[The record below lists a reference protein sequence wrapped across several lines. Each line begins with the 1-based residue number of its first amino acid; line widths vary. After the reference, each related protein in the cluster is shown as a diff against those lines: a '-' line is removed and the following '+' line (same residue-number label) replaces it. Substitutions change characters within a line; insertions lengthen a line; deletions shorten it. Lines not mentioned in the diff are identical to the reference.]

1 MGSEGCC
8 APALG
13 CLRVSGQVKPVH
25 LCRGVGVY
33 TCPAGLCICPRAG
46 VSQSRGDARPAPPL
60 PVFPPGSVGWW
71 VQPARPP
78 PPGSRQG
85 GGEGRGQPRSDPSS
99 SSSFPARRLFPAA
112 AAAARRAH
120 PSGLCR
126 DSGRRRSP
134 PAMAVPAALLS
145 PHHLLSFCFPAAGGL
160 LGYADLEKGYEG
172 SGGDAG
178 DFREATRDL
187 LSFIDSASSNIK
199 LALDR
204 PVKSRRKVNHRKY
217 LQKQIKR
224 CTGIIAAA
232 AAAPPPAPPPAAC
245 PPAACPARPPP
256 RREPAQAAG
265 SSLQSKSLAALFGSL
280 QRGRGA
286 AGGAEARAGGGGA
299 ERAAGGPRKVPL
311 RDRNLPP
318 SFFTEPALPGP
329 AARGPPAK
337 EPEKG
342 GGGGGAE
349 ATEFLELLCPEY
361 GALLPEHAAPSD
373 AFGGR
378 LPAELGL
385 EHGLYELPLPAG
397 PHPLLGGLLYP
408 EPPWSPAAPC
418 SPPRKAPPEPLR
430 PIYPGGGGGAEPVP
444 GSGGSSEEPGGHL
457 PAGFA
462 PFFPECPLPPPQPP
476 YDYGGGYHRGG
487 YPGL

>member
-1 MGSEGCC
+1 MC
-8 APALG
+8 LVWG
-13 CLRVSGQVKPVH
+13 CLSTCPGARV
-25 LCRGVGVY
+25 R
-33 TCPAGLCICPRAG
+33 TCPAGLRICPRG
-46 VSQSRGDARPAPPL
+46 VRPSPGSDARPVPPL
-60 PVFPPGSVGWW
+60 PMFPPGSVGGW
-71 VQPARPP
+71 VQPAR

-85 GGEGRGQPRSDPSS
+85 GGEGRGKPRSDPS

-112 AAAARRAH
+112 AAAAAARAAH
-120 PSGLCR
+120 PSR
-126 DSGRRRSP
+126 APRNAGRRRSP

-172 SGGDAG
+172 GGGDAG

-232 AAAPPPAPPPAAC
+232 APPPAPPP

-286 AGGAEARAGGGGA
+286 AGGAEAKAGGG
-299 ERAAGGPRKVPL
+299 EKAAGGPRKVPL

-342 GGGGGAE
+342 GGGGAAE
-349 ATEFLELLCPEY
+349 ATEFFELLCPEY
-361 GALLPEHAAPSD
+361 GALLPEHAAPTD

-418 SPPRKAPPEPLR
+418 SPPRKAPAEPLR
-430 PIYPGGGGGAEPVP
+430 PLYPGGAEPVP
-444 GSGGSSEEPGGHL
+444 AGGGSEEPGGHM

>member
-1 MGSEGCC
+1 
-8 APALG
+8 
-13 CLRVSGQVKPVH
+13 
-25 LCRGVGVY
+25 
-33 TCPAGLCICPRAG
+33 
-46 VSQSRGDARPAPPL
+46 
-60 PVFPPGSVGWW
+60 
-71 VQPARPP
+71 
-78 PPGSRQG
+78 
-85 GGEGRGQPRSDPSS
+85 
-99 SSSFPARRLFPAA
+99 
-112 AAAARRAH
+112 
-120 PSGLCR
+120 
-126 DSGRRRSP
+126 
-134 PAMAVPAALLS
+134 MAVPAALLS

-172 SGGDAG
+172 GGGDAG

-204 PVKSRRKVNHRKY
+204 P
-217 LQKQIKR
+217 IKR

-232 AAAPPPAPPPAAC
+232 APPPAAC

-265 SSLQSKSLAALFGSL
+265 SSLQSRSLAALFGFL
-280 QRGRGA
+280 PRGRAA
-286 AGGAEARAGGGGA
+286 AGGAEPKAGGG
-299 ERAAGGPRKVPL
+299 EKAAGGPRKVPL

-342 GGGGGAE
+342 GGSAE
-349 ATEFLELLCPEY
+349 AAEFFELLCPEY
-361 GALLPEHAAPSD
+361 GALLPEHAAATD

-385 EHGLYELPLPAG
+385 EPGLYELPLPAG

-418 SPPRKAPPEPLR
+418 SPPRKAPAEPLR
-430 PIYPGGGGGAEPVP
+430 PIYPGGAEPVP
-444 GSGGSSEEPGGHL
+444 GGGGSEEPGGHL

>member
-1 MGSEGCC
+1 
-8 APALG
+8 
-13 CLRVSGQVKPVH
+13 
-25 LCRGVGVY
+25 
-33 TCPAGLCICPRAG
+33 
-46 VSQSRGDARPAPPL
+46 
-60 PVFPPGSVGWW
+60 
-71 VQPARPP
+71 
-78 PPGSRQG
+78 
-85 GGEGRGQPRSDPSS
+85 
-99 SSSFPARRLFPAA
+99 
-112 AAAARRAH
+112 
-120 PSGLCR
+120 
-126 DSGRRRSP
+126 
-134 PAMAVPAALLS
+134 MAVPAALLS

-172 SGGDAG
+172 GGGGGDAG

-204 PVKSRRKVNHRKY
+204 PVKSRRKVNHRK
-217 LQKQIKR
+217 
-224 CTGIIAAA
+224 
-232 AAAPPPAPPPAAC
+232 
-245 PPAACPARPPP
+245 
-256 RREPAQAAG
+256 
-265 SSLQSKSLAALFGSL
+265 
-280 QRGRGA
+280 
-286 AGGAEARAGGGGA
+286 
-299 ERAAGGPRKVPL
+299 AAGGPRKVPL

-342 GGGGGAE
+342 GGGAE
-349 ATEFLELLCPEY
+349 AAEFFELLCPEY

-418 SPPRKAPPEPLR
+418 SPPRKAPAEPLR
-430 PIYPGGGGGAEPVP
+430 PIYPGGAEPLPGGG
-444 GSGGSSEEPGGHL
+444 GGTEEPGGHL

-476 YDYGGGYHRGG
+476 FEYGGGFHRGG

>member
-1 MGSEGCC
+1 
-8 APALG
+8 
-13 CLRVSGQVKPVH
+13 
-25 LCRGVGVY
+25 
-33 TCPAGLCICPRAG
+33 
-46 VSQSRGDARPAPPL
+46 
-60 PVFPPGSVGWW
+60 
-71 VQPARPP
+71 
-78 PPGSRQG
+78 
-85 GGEGRGQPRSDPSS
+85 
-99 SSSFPARRLFPAA
+99 
-112 AAAARRAH
+112 
-120 PSGLCR
+120 
-126 DSGRRRSP
+126 
-134 PAMAVPAALLS
+134 MAVPAALLS

-160 LGYADLEKGYEG
+160 LGYADLEKGYQG
-172 SGGDAG
+172 GGGDAG

-232 AAAPPPAPPPAAC
+232 SASAAPP
-245 PPAACPARPPP
+245 ACPARPAP
-256 RREPAQAAG
+256 RREPAQGAG
-265 SSLQSKSLAALFGSL
+265 SSLQSRSLAALFGSL
-280 QRGRGA
+280 PRGRGA
-286 AGGAEARAGGGGA
+286 AEPG
-299 ERAAGGPRKVPL
+299 AGGPRKVPL

-342 GGGGGAE
+342 GGPGE
-349 ATEFLELLCPEY
+349 AAEFLELLCPEY
-361 GALLPEHAAPSD
+361 GALPMPEPPGPAD

-378 LPAELGL
+378 PPAEPGL
-385 EHGLYELPLPAG
+385 EHGLYELGPPAG

-430 PIYPGGGGGAEPVP
+430 PLFPGAADTLP
-444 GSGGSSEEPGGHL
+444 GSGISEEPGGHL

-462 PFFPECPLPPPQPP
+462 PFFPECPLPPPQPH
-476 YDYGGGYHRGG
+476 YEYGGFPRGAF
-487 YPGL
+487 PGL

>member
-1 MGSEGCC
+1 M
-8 APALG
+8 
-13 CLRVSGQVKPVH
+13 
-25 LCRGVGVY
+25 
-33 TCPAGLCICPRAG
+33 
-46 VSQSRGDARPAPPL
+46 
-60 PVFPPGSVGWW
+60 
-71 VQPARPP
+71 
-78 PPGSRQG
+78 
-85 GGEGRGQPRSDPSS
+85 
-99 SSSFPARRLFPAA
+99 AA
-112 AAAARRAH
+112 
-120 PSGLCR
+120 
-126 DSGRRRSP
+126 
-134 PAMAVPAALLS
+134 PAALLS

-172 SGGDAG
+172 GGGDAG

-232 AAAPPPAPPPAAC
+232 APPPAAW
-245 PPAACPARPPP
+245 
-256 RREPAQAAG
+256 
-265 SSLQSKSLAALFGSL
+265 
-280 QRGRGA
+280 
-286 AGGAEARAGGGGA
+286 AGGGG
-299 ERAAGGPRKVPL
+299 EKAAGGPRKVPL

-318 SFFTEPALPGP
+318 SFFTEPALPAP

-342 GGGGGAE
+342 GGGAAE
-349 ATEFLELLCPEY
+349 ASEFFELLCPEY
-361 GALLPEHAAPSD
+361 GSLLPEHAAPPD

-430 PIYPGGGGGAEPVP
+430 PLYPGGPEPVP
-444 GSGGSSEEPGGHL
+444 GGGSSTEEPGGHL

-462 PFFPECPLPPPQPP
+462 PFFPECPLAPPQPP
-476 YDYGGGYHRGG
+476 YDYGAGYHRAG

>member
-1 MGSEGCC
+1 M
-8 APALG
+8 
-13 CLRVSGQVKPVH
+13 
-25 LCRGVGVY
+25 
-33 TCPAGLCICPRAG
+33 
-46 VSQSRGDARPAPPL
+46 
-60 PVFPPGSVGWW
+60 
-71 VQPARPP
+71 
-78 PPGSRQG
+78 
-85 GGEGRGQPRSDPSS
+85 
-99 SSSFPARRLFPAA
+99 AA
-112 AAAARRAH
+112 
-120 PSGLCR
+120 
-126 DSGRRRSP
+126 
-134 PAMAVPAALLS
+134 PAALLS

-232 AAAPPPAPPPAAC
+232 AP

-256 RREPAQAAG
+256 RREPA
-265 SSLQSKSLAALFGSL
+265 
-280 QRGRGA
+280 
-286 AGGAEARAGGGGA
+286 
-299 ERAAGGPRKVPL
+299 
-311 RDRNLPP
+311 
-318 SFFTEPALPGP
+318 P
-329 AARGPPAK
+329 AA
-337 EPEKG
+337 
-342 GGGGGAE
+342 
-349 ATEFLELLCPEY
+349 
-361 GALLPEHAAPSD
+361 
-373 AFGGR
+373 
-378 LPAELGL
+378 
-385 EHGLYELPLPAG
+385 AG

-430 PIYPGGGGGAEPVP
+430 PLYPGGPEPGPGGT
-444 GSGGSSEEPGGHL
+444 EEPGGHL

-476 YDYGGGYHRGG
+476 YEYGAGFHRGG

>member
-1 MGSEGCC
+1 
-8 APALG
+8 
-13 CLRVSGQVKPVH
+13 
-25 LCRGVGVY
+25 
-33 TCPAGLCICPRAG
+33 
-46 VSQSRGDARPAPPL
+46 
-60 PVFPPGSVGWW
+60 
-71 VQPARPP
+71 
-78 PPGSRQG
+78 
-85 GGEGRGQPRSDPSS
+85 
-99 SSSFPARRLFPAA
+99 
-112 AAAARRAH
+112 
-120 PSGLCR
+120 
-126 DSGRRRSP
+126 
-134 PAMAVPAALLS
+134 MAVPAALLS

-172 SGGDAG
+172 GGGDAG

-232 AAAPPPAPPPAAC
+232 APPPPAAC
-245 PPAACPARPPP
+245 PPSACPARPPP

-286 AGGAEARAGGGGA
+286 AGGAEAKAGGGGA
-299 ERAAGGPRKVPL
+299 GGGEKAAGGPRKVPL

-342 GGGGGAE
+342 GGAGGAE
-349 ATEFLELLCPEY
+349 ATEFFELLCPEY
-361 GALLPEHAAPSD
+361 GALLPEHAAPTD

-418 SPPRKAPPEPLR
+418 SPPRKAPAEPLR
-430 PIYPGGGGGAEPVP
+430 PLYPGGAEPVP
-444 GSGGSSEEPGGHL
+444 GSGGGEEPGGHL

>member
-1 MGSEGCC
+1 M
-8 APALG
+8 
-13 CLRVSGQVKPVH
+13 
-25 LCRGVGVY
+25 
-33 TCPAGLCICPRAG
+33 
-46 VSQSRGDARPAPPL
+46 
-60 PVFPPGSVGWW
+60 
-71 VQPARPP
+71 
-78 PPGSRQG
+78 
-85 GGEGRGQPRSDPSS
+85 
-99 SSSFPARRLFPAA
+99 AA
-112 AAAARRAH
+112 
-120 PSGLCR
+120 
-126 DSGRRRSP
+126 
-134 PAMAVPAALLS
+134 PAALLS

-172 SGGDAG
+172 GGGDAG

-232 AAAPPPAPPPAAC
+232 APPPASC
-245 PPAACPARPPP
+245 PPAACSTRPPP

-286 AGGAEARAGGGGA
+286 AGGAEAKAGGGGGG
-299 ERAAGGPRKVPL
+299 EKAAGGPRKVPL

-318 SFFTEPALPGP
+318 SFFTEPALPAP

-342 GGGGGAE
+342 GGGAAE
-349 ATEFLELLCPEY
+349 ASEFFELLCPEY
-361 GALLPEHAAPSD
+361 GALLPEHAAPPD

-430 PIYPGGGGGAEPVP
+430 PLYAGGPDPVPGGGGG
-444 GSGGSSEEPGGHL
+444 STEEPGGHL
-457 PAGFA
+457 AAGFA
-462 PFFPECPLPPPQPP
+462 PFFPECPLAPPQPP
-476 YDYGGGYHRGG
+476 YDYGAGYHRAG

>member
-1 MGSEGCC
+1 
-8 APALG
+8 
-13 CLRVSGQVKPVH
+13 
-25 LCRGVGVY
+25 
-33 TCPAGLCICPRAG
+33 
-46 VSQSRGDARPAPPL
+46 
-60 PVFPPGSVGWW
+60 
-71 VQPARPP
+71 
-78 PPGSRQG
+78 
-85 GGEGRGQPRSDPSS
+85 
-99 SSSFPARRLFPAA
+99 
-112 AAAARRAH
+112 
-120 PSGLCR
+120 
-126 DSGRRRSP
+126 
-134 PAMAVPAALLS
+134 MAVPAALLS

-160 LGYADLEKGYEG
+160 LGYADLEKGYDG
-172 SGGDAG
+172 GGGDAG

-204 PVKSRRKVNHRKY
+204 PVKSRRKVNHRN
-217 LQKQIKR
+217 
-224 CTGIIAAA
+224 
-232 AAAPPPAPPPAAC
+232 
-245 PPAACPARPPP
+245 
-256 RREPAQAAG
+256 
-265 SSLQSKSLAALFGSL
+265 KSLAALFGSL

-286 AGGAEARAGGGGA
+286 AGSAEAKAGGGGA
-299 ERAAGGPRKVPL
+299 GGGEKAAGGPRKVPL

-342 GGGGGAE
+342 GGASE
-349 ATEFLELLCPEY
+349 ATEFFELLCPEY
-361 GALLPEHAAPSD
+361 GALLPEHAAPTD

-418 SPPRKAPPEPLR
+418 SPPRKAPAEPLR
-430 PIYPGGGGGAEPVP
+430 PLYPGGAEPVP
-444 GSGGSSEEPGGHL
+444 GGGGSEEPGGHL

>member
-1 MGSEGCC
+1 
-8 APALG
+8 
-13 CLRVSGQVKPVH
+13 
-25 LCRGVGVY
+25 
-33 TCPAGLCICPRAG
+33 
-46 VSQSRGDARPAPPL
+46 
-60 PVFPPGSVGWW
+60 
-71 VQPARPP
+71 
-78 PPGSRQG
+78 
-85 GGEGRGQPRSDPSS
+85 
-99 SSSFPARRLFPAA
+99 
-112 AAAARRAH
+112 
-120 PSGLCR
+120 
-126 DSGRRRSP
+126 
-134 PAMAVPAALLS
+134 MAVPAALLS

-172 SGGDAG
+172 GGGDAG

-204 PVKSRRKVNHRKY
+204 PVKSR
-217 LQKQIKR
+217 
-224 CTGIIAAA
+224 
-232 AAAPPPAPPPAAC
+232 
-245 PPAACPARPPP
+245 
-256 RREPAQAAG
+256 
-265 SSLQSKSLAALFGSL
+265 
-280 QRGRGA
+280 
-286 AGGAEARAGGGGA
+286 
-299 ERAAGGPRKVPL
+299 RKVPL

-342 GGGGGAE
+342 GGGGAAE
-349 ATEFLELLCPEY
+349 ATEFFELLCPEY
-361 GALLPEHAAPSD
+361 GALLPEHAAPTD

-408 EPPWSPAAPC
+408 EPPWSP
-418 SPPRKAPPEPLR
+418 L
-430 PIYPGGGGGAEPVP
+430 YPGGAEPVP
-444 GSGGSSEEPGGHL
+444 AGGGSEEPGGHL

-476 YDYGGGYHRGG
+476 FDYGGGYHRGG

>member
-1 MGSEGCC
+1 M
-8 APALG
+8 
-13 CLRVSGQVKPVH
+13 PVH
-25 LCRGVGVY
+25 LSRAVCVHLSQGGRVQAPGVMLV
-33 TCPAGLCICPRAG
+33 
-46 VSQSRGDARPAPPL
+46 
-60 PVFPPGSVGWW
+60 PPGSVPWW

-78 PPGSRQG
+78 GSWRG

-172 SGGDAG
+172 GGGDAG

-232 AAAPPPAPPPAAC
+232 AP
-245 PPAACPARPPP
+245 
-256 RREPAQAAG
+256 
-265 SSLQSKSLAALFGSL
+265 
-280 QRGRGA
+280 
-286 AGGAEARAGGGGA
+286 
-299 ERAAGGPRKVPL
+299 
-311 RDRNLPP
+311 
-318 SFFTEPALPGP
+318 
-329 AARGPPAK
+329 PPAK

-349 ATEFLELLCPEY
+349 AAEFFELLCPEY
-361 GALLPEHAAPSD
+361 GALLPEHAAPTD

-418 SPPRKAPPEPLR
+418 SPPRKAPAEPLR
-430 PIYPGGGGGAEPVP
+430 PIYPGGAEPVP
-444 GSGGSSEEPGGHL
+444 GGSEEPGGPL
-457 PAGFA
+457 PPGFA

-476 YDYGGGYHRGG
+476 YDFGGGYHRGG